1 MVPDFPT
8 TAPIPDFSVTS
19 QDPLSIQ
26 GATMIVLPVID
37 RGDGNQVLPDR
48 DLSVQTGIDVHRV
61 LHQAE
66 DDAAQAGVITR
77 IPVWSPPAGCP
88 DLRTV
93 VLIGI
98 EAGEPENVR
107 RSAAV
112 LARQARGHEEVVIL
126 APQLV
131 AEQLRAAVE
140 GIVLGAFELSSRQDP
155 PPPPAGRYWFATESD
170 SNVDPD
176 TLARAMA
183 VARAAWQARRLATM
197 PSNIKSPAWL
207 ADEIEGLLEGSGSE
221 VIRFDRDQLQKDGF
235 GGVIAVG
242 QGSQTPPTLLKVQYT
257 PKSIPKRL
265 QKEHVVLVG
274 KGITFDTGG
283 LSIKPADSMVNMKRD
298 MTGAAV
304 VASVMTVLSELDCP
318 VRVTALLPLAENSV
332 DGAAARPGDV
342 ISHYGGRT
350 TEITNT
356 DAEGRLILADALAY
370 AVEELNPTTLID
382 VATLTGGAK
391 VALGTR
397 IGALFASTDELAAG
411 LLEAGHGA
419 GEPWWR
425 LPLSAEYTSKLSSP
439 IADAVNSSGGP
450 PAITAALF
458 LKAFVGE
465 VDWAHLDIASV
476 GDAEEDRFEWTKGPT
491 GFGVRTLL
499 RWLEQFVQ
507 PAATEERRRTQ

>member
-1 MVPDFPT
+1 M
-8 TAPIPDFSVTS
+8 
-19 QDPLSIQ
+19 SIH

-37 RGDGNQVLPDR
+37 RGDGNKVIPEQ
-48 DLSVQTGIDVHRV
+48 DLSAQTGIDVHRV
-61 LHQAE
+61 LQQA
-66 DDAAQAGVITR
+66 DGDAAQVGVITT

-88 DLRTV
+88 ELRTV

-98 EAGEPENVR
+98 EDGEPQQVR

-112 LARQARGHEEVVIL
+112 LSRQARGHGEVVIL
-126 APQLV
+126 TPKLDD
-131 AEQLRAAVE
+131 EQLSAAVE
-140 GIVLGAFELSSRQDP
+140 GLVLGAFELSARQDP
-155 PPPPAGRYWFATESD
+155 PPPPAVRYWFAAQSD
-170 SNVDPD
+170 STVGPE
-176 TLARAMA
+176 TLPRAIA

-197 PSNIKSPAWL
+197 PSNVKSPAWL
-207 ADEIEGLLEGSGSE
+207 ADEIEGLLEGSGGE
-221 VIRFDRDQLQKDGF
+221 VTRFDRDQLERDGF

-242 QGSQTPPTLLKVQYT
+242 QGSKTPPTLLQVQYT
-257 PKSIPKRL
+257 PKSVAKSL
-265 QKEHVVLVG
+265 QKQHVVLIG

-304 VASVMTVLSELDCP
+304 VASVMTVLAELGCP

-332 DGAAARPGDV
+332 SGAAARPGDV

-370 AVEELNPTTLID
+370 AVQELKPTTVLDI
-382 VATLTGGAK
+382 ATLTGGAK

-397 IGALFASTDELAAG
+397 IGALFSSNDELASSILTAG
-411 LLEAGHGA
+411 RGA

-425 LPLSAEYTSKLSSP
+425 LPLSAEYTSKLSSQ

-499 RWLEQFVQ
+499 RWLEQFGE
-507 PAATEERRRTQ
+507 PTTEARRRTK